1 MKNLLWI
8 LAGLLSITFTACEQN
23 DLLLSEKKLNEEI
36 QKSWKVLYSNSN
48 DSHETWSFKDGN
60 VMLHYKKYVN
70 GSMALD
76 TLVSGKYE
84 IDARFAKAYVKLSD
98 FTFQRDTLAI
108 TLGGSGYDGRTN
120 SGFTSADLNRAW
132 TIVMLD
138 KGILYLSATDN
149 GGAIRSIEFIED

>member
-1 MKNLLWI
+1 
-8 LAGLLSITFTACEQN
+8 
-23 DLLLSEKKLNEEI
+23 
-36 QKSWKVLYSNSN
+36 
-48 DSHETWSFKDGN
+48 
-60 VMLHYKKYVN
+60 MLHYKKYVN

-76 TLVSGKYE
+76 TIVSGKYE